1 MGDGSLSSEAAEGI
15 RVEGKD
21 TLGTHAT
28 HTVLLECNQG
38 TRRVVVLFM
47 VNPECQE
54 IFFFFSPSISISHL
68 HAVQQRDEL
77 KKNSLH
83 LKF

>member
-1 MGDGSLSSEAAEGI
+1 MGDGSLSSEVAERI

-21 TLGTHAT
+21 TFGTHAT

-54 IFFFFSPSISISHL
+54 IFFLPPFPFPIYMKYNNENNE
-68 HAVQQRDEL
+68 R
-77 KKNSLH
+77 KK
-83 LKF
+83 KKGCI